1 MQNGQSVL
9 IMHSDP
15 KQGDAG
21 GLESGGGGKYPLC
34 DFGRAFLA
42 GKVLRKKSAK
52 IEKIAWFFTT
62 EHYLADDL

>member
-52 IEKIAWFFTT
+52 IEKIA
-62 EHYLADDL
+62 